1 MATIERPAPAA
12 RARAWAMTPLLA
24 AFLASGR
31 VRQHGP
37 AAYRVARRLDPV
49 HHSPTG
55 VVVLSRHAEAAAVL
69 RDPRFGSDEARADL
83 AALRVGL
90 LNRVGGRGGGPSR
103 TERPYLRLCRQLLI
117 FRDPPDHTRIRGLM
131 SKAFTPRRV
140 ERLEA
145 RVEEI
150 VDELLTPVLAAGQTE
165 FMADV
170 AYPLPARVICELVGV
185 PAADYP
191 LFVEHAPGLA
201 RGLDPSPMVTE
212 AAADAADAAVE
223 TLTGYLDGLIAARR
237 ARPGDDLL
245 SALIAAEDG
254 GATLSH
260 DELVATVLLLVMAGH
275 ETTANVL
282 GNAVARL
289 ARDPE
294 SRAELAA
301 LAAGDGD
308 GDGDR
313 SAAGPSLRTAVEEF
327 LRLDGPVQMAERITL
342 EPVRLGGVDLP
353 AGRIVLVVIAS
364 ANRDAAA
371 FPAPERL
378 DLGRAP
384 NPHLSFG
391 SGPHYCIG
399 ASLARLELRVALR
412 ALALRLPADARLA
425 GRATRRPSFTIRGL
439 ATLPLEW

>member
-1 MATIERPAPAA
+1 MATIERPGPAA
-12 RARAWAMTPLLA
+12 RARAWALTPLLA
-24 AFLASGR
+24 AFVASGR

-69 RDPRFGSDEARADL
+69 RDPRFGSDEAHADL
-83 AALRVGL
+83 GALRSGL
-90 LNRVGGRGGGPSR
+90 INRVGGRGGGPSR
-103 TERPYLRLCRQLLI
+103 TDRPYLQLHRRLLVFL
-117 FRDPPDHTRIRGLM
+117 DPPDHTRIRTLV
-131 SKAFTPRRV
+131 SKTFTPRRV
-140 ERLEA
+140 ERLEG

-150 VDELLTPVLAAGQTE
+150 VDELLAPALAAGRTE

-185 PAADYP
+185 PPADYP

-201 RGLDPSPMVTE
+201 GSLDPSPMVTE

-223 TLTGYLDGLIAARR
+223 ALTGYLDGLIAARR

-289 ARDPE
+289 VRDPA
-294 SRAELAA
+294 SRASLATLAA
-301 LAAGDGD
+301 

-327 LRLDGPVQMAERITL
+327 LRLDGPVQMAGRVTL
-342 EPVRLGGVDLP
+342 EPVQLGGVEVP
-353 AGRIVLVVIAS
+353 AGRIVLLVIAS

-371 FPAPERL
+371 FPDPARL
-378 DLGRAP
+378 DLGRSP

-391 SGPHYCIG
+391 GGPHYCIG

-412 ALALRLPADARLA
+412 ALAQRLPADARFA
-425 GRATRRPSFTIRGL
+425 GPVTRRPSFTIRGL
-439 ATLPLEW
+439 STLPLTW